1 MGKKLPEIKK
11 RDDGYYEI
19 KLTIGNNK
27 RKSVYGK
34 TETEVRRKAKQLRE
48 EAARFDISNVS
59 RMTVRTYMTNWLLTV
74 KKPDLKPGSYDR
86 VEQSVNYQIIPYIGD
101 IQISAL
107 TANDVQLMINSL
119 LEKLSYSTVKKA
131 YNNLNSCLELAVTR
145 GEIVKNPVK
154 GVKLPSSKS
163 KEKKDVTA
171 YSPEEINAIVEE
183 AKRTYSNGAPV
194 YRYGYL
200 IILLLNTGM
209 REGEPLYL
217 KWEDVDLEK
226 RRLYV
231 HGNVVDVKNRDE
243 SSETKYIVI
252 EQETPKT
259 DKSTRYIPL
268 NDNAIDALEHLRS
281 IIRDNSHVIATRNH
295 TLVSPRKVYKTM
307 ENILRCCGISGKANL
322 VHALRHTFATTLI
335 RNGVDIKVVS
345 EILGHED
352 VSTTLKVYH
361 HVVDE
366 QKESAVTQLDNL
378 Y

>member
-1 MGKKLPEIKK
+1 
-11 RDDGYYEI
+11 
-19 KLTIGNNK
+19 
-27 RKSVYGK
+27 
-34 TETEVRRKAKQLRE
+34 
-48 EAARFDISNVS
+48 
-59 RMTVRTYMTNWLLTV
+59 MTNWLLTV

-86 VEQSVNYQIIPYIGD
+86 VEQSVNYQILPYMGD

-145 GEIVKNPVK
+145 GEIVKNPVN

-183 AKRTYSNGAPV
+183 AKRTYSNGTPV
-194 YRYGYL
+194 FRYGYL

-231 HGNVVDVKNRDE
+231 HGNVVEVMNREKNAASKYVK
-243 SSETKYIVI
+243 
-252 EQETPKT
+252 
-259 DKSTRYIPL
+259 
-268 NDNAIDALEHLRS
+268 
-281 IIRDNSHVIATRNH
+281 
-295 TLVSPRKVYKTM
+295 
-307 ENILRCCGISGKANL
+307 
-322 VHALRHTFATTLI
+322 
-335 RNGVDIKVVS
+335 
-345 EILGHED
+345 
-352 VSTTLKVYH
+352 
-361 HVVDE
+361 
-366 QKESAVTQLDNL
+366 
-378 Y
+378 